1 MKRALI
7 DAMLDYGVPME
18 LRPDEWL
25 TVAARSGEGPM
36 ISGQIDDAMTILLR
50 VKGSDL
56 AAFAADRGKREEVR
70 KRVEVRVF

>member
-1 MKRALI
+1 
-7 DAMLDYGVPME
+7 
-18 LRPDEWL
+18 
-25 TVAARSGEGPM
+25 M